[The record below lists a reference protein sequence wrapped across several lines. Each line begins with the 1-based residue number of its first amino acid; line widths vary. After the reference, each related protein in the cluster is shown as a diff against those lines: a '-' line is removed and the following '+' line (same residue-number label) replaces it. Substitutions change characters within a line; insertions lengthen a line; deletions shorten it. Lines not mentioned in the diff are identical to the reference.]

1 MLARVAL
8 YISSNRF
15 ISKSLVE
22 LYLNDI
28 HKLFPKEQI
37 SSGGFSFPQNFPIIG
52 LEQVGPSLISIKD
65 PRQERKTNDSVVSCT
80 WKPSG
85 AVITH
90 VHCLSEPHTVGFF
103 ELVMNWDVLFAFRIT
118 GFSKCM
124 GRKQEKNWYLET
136 RQKGNIRDPTLFIA
150 VREGGKGGGGG
161 RVGGCWLSTG
171 IAKTL
176 KLLNILMIPYSLAVH
191 RLSIFR
197 NLPYIFCLRRPP
209 FTLKIMCAPQKIIRP
224 PFPGDKYW
232 HKEPISEKKTPFSTT
247 RMLNHI
253 SKNKATIIFQQT
265 CSPSNL

>member
-103 ELVMNWDVLFAFRIT
+103 ELVMNWDVLFAFRMT
-118 GFSKCM
+118 GFSKCT
-124 GRKQEKNWYLET
+124 GRQTRKNWYLET
-136 RQKGNIRDPTLFIA
+136 RQKGNTGDPILFIS
-150 VREGGKGGGGG
+150 GG
-161 RVGGCWLSTG
+161 RGSEDVDYQQVS
-171 IAKTL
+171 
-176 KLLNILMIPYSLAVH
+176 
-191 RLSIFR
+191 R
-197 NLPYIFCLRRPP
+197 
-209 FTLKIMCAPQKIIRP
+209 KI
-224 PFPGDKYW
+224 
-232 HKEPISEKKTPFSTT
+232 
-247 RMLNHI
+247 
-253 SKNKATIIFQQT
+253 
-265 CSPSNL
+265 

>member
-65 PRQERKTNDSVVSCT
+65 PRQERKTNDSIVSCT

-150 VREGGKGGGGG
+150 VREGGKGGGG
-161 RVGGCWLSTG
+161 RVGGCWLPTG

-209 FTLKIMCAPQKIIRP
+209 FTLKIMCAPKKKLSALPFQGTNIDTRNQFQK
-224 PFPGDKYW
+224 
-232 HKEPISEKKTPFSTT
+232 KKLLS
-247 RMLNHI
+247 RQHV
-253 SKNKATIIFQQT
+253 
-265 CSPSNL
+265 C